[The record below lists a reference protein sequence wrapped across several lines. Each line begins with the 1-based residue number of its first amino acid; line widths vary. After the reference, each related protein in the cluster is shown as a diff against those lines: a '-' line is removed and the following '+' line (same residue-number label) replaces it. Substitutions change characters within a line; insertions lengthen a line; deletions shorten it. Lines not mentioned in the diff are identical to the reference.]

1 MRRFSLECERLASE
15 VARQKPYIRDLERA
29 AAAARTAQ
37 RQSDEAAALLQRQLG
52 QMRQAQQQE
61 VEGLAAELSKA
72 RHTVRCVV
80 MSVAFDEVWCAFN
93 CKLCL
98 IALAGASTITPTT
111 HFLIA

>member
-1 MRRFSLECERLASE
+1 LGCYVRKGDDDLLLLQKNSFPDLASAWCTQCPYKSRFNLECERLASE

-61 VEGLAAELSKA
+61 VEALAAELSKA
-72 RHTVRCVV
+72 RHSVR
-80 MSVAFDEVWCAFN
+80 
-93 CKLCL
+93 
-98 IALAGASTITPTT
+98 
-111 HFLIA
+111 